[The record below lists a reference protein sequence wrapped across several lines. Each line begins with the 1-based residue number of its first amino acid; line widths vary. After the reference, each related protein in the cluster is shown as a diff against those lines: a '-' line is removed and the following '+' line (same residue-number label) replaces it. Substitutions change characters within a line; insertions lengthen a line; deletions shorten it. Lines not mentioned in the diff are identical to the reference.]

1 MCTSGKVLVSFTT
14 FLEQCMTKNHP
25 DDVTLSVPLRLGWTN
40 ISDDEL
46 LVLACAIGV
55 KKKLQELWYET
66 F

>member
-1 MCTSGKVLVSFTT
+1 
-14 FLEQCMTKNHP
+14 MTKNHP

-55 KKKLQELWYET
+55 KKKLQELW
-66 F
+66 